1 MPVIDVTL
9 PTGSLTGEQKTQLA
23 DKLTHSLIKYEGFE
37 PTPRRL
43 STVRVAI
50 NEMSAGSYTV
60 GGALGL
66 QNQAAFYEVLVTVP
80 EGVLSDEAKNGL
92 VGEVTQTMLELEGAS
107 VTLENSLRVYCLIME
122 IPDGNWGTAGRI
134 LRRADMAELAKA
146 LS

>member
-9 PTGSLTGEQKTQLA
+9 PSGVLTDEQLTHLA
-23 DKLTHSLIKYEGFE
+23 DQLTHSLIKYEGFE

-43 STVRVAI
+43 GTVRVTVH
-50 NEMSAGSYTV
+50 ESSAASHIV

-66 QNQAAFYEVLVTVP
+66 QNQAAFYEVFVTVP

-92 VGEVTQTMLELEGAS
+92 VGEVTQTLLEMEGAS
-107 VTLENSLRVYCLIME
+107 VTLENSLRVYCLIVE
-122 IPDGNWGTAGRI
+122 IPDGNWGAAGRI
-134 LRRADMAELAKA
+134 LRRTDMAELAKA